1 MLFDL
6 LAVEAGYWRIIAH
19 DLTQCLALCPANL
32 QWKVYL
38 ILGRFAAVEGYPH
51 IARSVIGRSW

>member
-1 MLFDL
+1 ME
-6 LAVEAGYWRIIAH
+6 AVYWRIIAH